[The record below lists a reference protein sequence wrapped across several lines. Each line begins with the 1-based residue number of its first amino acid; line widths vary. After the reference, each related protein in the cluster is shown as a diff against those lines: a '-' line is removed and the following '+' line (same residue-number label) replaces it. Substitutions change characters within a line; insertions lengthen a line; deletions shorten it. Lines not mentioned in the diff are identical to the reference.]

1 MEMKEK
7 KVLLEETAKEILEK
21 MGFKATVFIATDAMG
36 EDDLFS
42 VEIQTDESGYLIG
55 KRGLNLAAFQH
66 IFRIIIRKKTK
77 EKIHFTVDINNYRQ
91 DKKQEI
97 TNIAREALERLQKED
112 LTEIALPPMNGFE
125 RRIVHMELEAVEGIT
140 TESTGLD
147 FDRKI
152 IIKKEN

>member
-7 KVLLEETAKEILEK
+7 KFLLEETAKEILEK
-21 MGFKATVFIATDAMG
+21 MGFKVNVFIATDAMG

-66 IFRIIIRKKTK
+66 IFRIIIRKKTTD
-77 EKIHFTVDINNYRQ
+77 KIHFTVDINNYRQ

-97 TNIAREALERLQKED
+97 TRIAREALDKLQREN
-112 LTEIALPPMNGFE
+112 LTEITLPPMNGFE
-125 RRIVHMELEAVEGIT
+125 RRIVHMELEGIEGIT
-140 TESTGLD
+140 TESIGLD
-147 FDRKI
+147 FNRKI